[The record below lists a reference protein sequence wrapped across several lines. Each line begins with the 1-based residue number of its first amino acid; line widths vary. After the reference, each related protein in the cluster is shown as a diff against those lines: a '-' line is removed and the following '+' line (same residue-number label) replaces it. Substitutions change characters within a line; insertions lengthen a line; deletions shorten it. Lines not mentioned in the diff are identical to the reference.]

1 MQRWIAQFRKQK
13 VSTPEEFDA
22 LVQRIEVVACRN
34 PAYYRA
40 RLKLLACLGYVYIL
54 VVFVLLFGALWGTRQ
69 LLIHLQGY
77 DSVGQLNRV
86 FWLLTFGFLSLF
98 FVRVKPPQGIS
109 LTRKQVPQLFA
120 MLDELSAALK
130 APRLD
135 TVILNDELNAAIM
148 QRPRFGF
155 IGWHTN
161 YLLIGL
167 PLMQALSPEQCKAVL
182 AHELAHLCGDDGRVA
197 AWIYRVRR
205 TWHDLAERFENTSR
219 GGLLFQRFFSW
230 YGPFFRAYSFVHA
243 RSQEYEAD
251 RRAAE
256 LVGTQHKAEALIW
269 LNVNSMLLSKQF
281 WPQFQRQTIALE
293 SPPDNFVSQMLAAL
307 QAGITVETAQRWL
320 ALRLTR
326 QTNNASTHPCLA
338 ERLEALEYN
347 VPDPL
352 IPPQERATV
361 LLGNQLDALTEQL
374 NQLWQKEEADE
385 WEVGHK
391 RNQHELARLDRLNQ
405 KAEEYALT
413 VEEKIKR
420 ASMTWRLCE
429 KSAALSMFQAI
440 AEAAPD
446 HTVARYWLGVLL
458 LEQSRSEGVP
468 HLQFALERDPSLLIP
483 ACSQLYSFYLKQN
496 ECSLA
501 ATYQQRWQ
509 QHAKAWDL
517 AQTERAK
524 FDANTEFISHD
535 LPKAEIQ
542 QLAEYFATYPEIKAV
557 YLVRKEVDRFPEYPY
572 YVFAI
577 ARRYYRG
584 MGRDYRADD
593 KLKPF
598 IEAAIA
604 FSGDYTLRF
613 ITNAERWQRL
623 RQVKEALV
631 YHNPN

>member
-54 VVFVLLFGALWGTRQ
+54 AVFVLLFGALWGARQ
-69 LLIHLQGY
+69 LLIYLQGY

-86 FWLLTFGFLSLF
+86 FWLLAFGFLSLF
-98 FVRVKPPQGIS
+98 FVRVKPPKGIS

-251 RRAAE
+251 QRAAE
-256 LVGTQHKAEALIW
+256 LVGAQHKAEALIW
-269 LNVNSMLLSKQF
+269 LNISGVLLSKQF
-281 WPQFQRQTIALE
+281 WPQFRRQTIALE
-293 SPPDNFVSQMLAAL
+293 SPPDDFVAQMLAAL
-307 QAGITVETAQRWL
+307 RTGTTVETYQRL
-320 ALRLTR
+320 LGLRLTR

-338 ERLEALEYN
+338 ERLEALAYRI
-347 VPDPL
+347 PDPL
-352 IPPQERATV
+352 VPPDKRATV
-361 LLGNQLDALTEQL
+361 LLGNQLDDLTEQL
-374 NQLWQKEEADE
+374 NQLWQKDEADE
-385 WEVGHK
+385 WEARYK
-391 RNQHELARLDRLNQ
+391 RNQHELARLDSLNK
-405 KAEEYALT
+405 KAEHSLT

-420 ASMTWRLCE
+420 ASMTWRLRD
-429 KSAALSMFQAI
+429 KSAALPMFQAI
-440 AEAAPD
+440 AQETPA
-446 HTVARYWLGVLL
+446 HTVVRYWLGFLL
-458 LEQSRSEGVP
+458 LEQTDPEGVP
-468 HLQFALERDPSLLIP
+468 HLEWALERNPSLLIP
-483 ACSQLYSFYLKQN
+483 ACGQLYSFYFKQ
-496 ECSLA
+496 EQMALA
-501 ATYQQRWQ
+501 ESYRQRWQ
-509 QHAKAWDL
+509 QHEKAWDL

-524 FDANTEFISHD
+524 FDTQTEFISHD
-535 LPKAEIQ
+535 LPNAEIQ
-542 QLAEYFATYPEIKAV
+542 QLAAYFATYPEIKAV
-557 YLVRKEVDRFPEYPY
+557 YLVRKVVDRFPEYPY

-577 ARRYYRG
+577 ARRHYRG

-631 YHNPN
+631 YHNSN

>member
-1 MQRWIAQFRKQK
+1 MQRWIAQLRKQK

-22 LVQRIEVVACRN
+22 LVQRIEVVACRD
-34 PAYYRA
+34 PAYYRT

-54 VVFVLLFGALWGTRQ
+54 LIFILLFGALWGARQ
-69 LLIHLQGY
+69 LLIYLQGY

-86 FWLLTFGFLSLF
+86 FWMLTLGFLSLF
-98 FVRVKPPQGIS
+98 FVRFKSPKGIS

-120 MLDELSAALK
+120 TLDELSAALK
-130 APRLD
+130 APRLH

-167 PLMQALSPEQCKAVL
+167 PLIQALSPEQCKAVL

-219 GGLLFQRFFSW
+219 GGFLFQRFFSW

-256 LVGTQHKAEALIW
+256 LVGAKHKAEALIW
-269 LNVNSMLLSKQF
+269 LNINSMLLSKQF
-281 WPQFQRQTIALE
+281 WPEFNRQTIDLE
-293 SPPDNFVSQMLAAL
+293 SPPDDLVSQVLAAL
-307 QAGITVETAQRWL
+307 RAGTTIETAQRWL
-320 ALRLTR
+320 GLRLTR
-326 QTNNASTHPCLA
+326 QTNNTSTHPCLA
-338 ERLEALEYN
+338 ERLEALAYK

-352 IPPQERATV
+352 IPPEERATV
-361 LLGNQLDALTEQL
+361 LLGNQLDDLTQQL
-374 NQLWQKEEADE
+374 NQLWQKEEADN
-385 WEVGHK
+385 WEAGYQL
-391 RNQHELARLDRLNQ
+391 NQHELARLESLNQ
-405 KAEEYALT
+405 KAEHSLT
-413 VEEKIKR
+413 VEEKIRR
-420 ASMTWRLCE
+420 AAITWRIGD
-429 KSAALSMFQAI
+429 KSTVLPMFQSI
-440 AEAAPD
+440 IQEAPN
-446 HTVARYWLGVLL
+446 HTVVRYWIGFLL
-458 LEQSRSEGVP
+458 LQQSNAEGVP
-468 HLQFALERDPSLLIP
+468 HLEFALEHDPSLLIP
-483 ACSQLYSFYLKQN
+483 ACGQLYSFYFEQKQRA
-496 ECSLA
+496 LA
-501 ATYQQRWQ
+501 DPYQQRWQ
-509 QHAKAWDL
+509 QHEKAWDL
-517 AQTERAK
+517 ARTERAK
-524 FDANTEFISHD
+524 FDANTQFISHD
-535 LPKAEIQ
+535 LSNVEVQ
-542 QLAEYFATYPEIKAV
+542 QLAEYFATYPEIKAI
-557 YLVRKEVDRFPEYPY
+557 YLVRKVVERFPEYPY
-572 YVFAI
+572 YVIAI

-584 MGRDYRADD
+584 MGRDYRTDD

-598 IEAAIA
+598 IKAAIA

-613 ITNAERWQRL
+613 ITNHERWHRL